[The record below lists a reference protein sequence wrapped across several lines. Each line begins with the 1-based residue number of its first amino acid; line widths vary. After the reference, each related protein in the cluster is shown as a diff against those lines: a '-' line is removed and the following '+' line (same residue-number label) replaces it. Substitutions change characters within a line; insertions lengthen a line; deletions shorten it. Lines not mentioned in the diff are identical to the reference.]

1 MTIDFVVAT
10 PHDAVEF
17 NDVYR
22 NTTGS
27 AGYLACNN
35 IYNRVVLNEWY
46 DINPHADLATHWECL
61 DGARRWRFHLN
72 QAARWQDG
80 TPLTAHDVA
89 YTHRHAKEMGYTG
102 GMFLGDVEEI
112 VEVDRYTV
120 DYRLSAPNSGFLLM
134 LGNFIF
140 AHILP
145 AHLYEGTDWS
155 TNPHNLKPV
164 GSGPFRLVDWV
175 PGDRVVMEAVK
186 DHWGPRPQID
196 RLILKIVPDRD
207 ECVRMVARGEAHIVT
222 QDTLTRDRLSL
233 MDDAV
238 DAEVLT
244 RRGPGMALLDFNQS
258 RPLWQDARVRRAVAH
273 AIDRSAIEELGD
285 PGVSQAWPHYLLAST
300 EWAFNPDAKA
310 PGHDLARAEELLD
323 EAGLRRDG
331 DGTRAALRLYYM
343 DTFHGHLPLA
353 RIVSESLGRLGFDV
367 TFEGLS
373 SVDWARRVRTDGD
386 FDLIVV
392 GGAMAPDPEITR
404 TKYSSGGRNNMAG
417 HRNPDVDAAYAAAR
431 AATGLAERGEHYKR
445 LQEIWARDTE
455 WVPLFWYGTYYPR
468 STRFFGWADQL
479 GYSIPWWHWGRI
491 RPVAADAASPQQ

>member
-1 MTIDFVVAT
+1 MTLEFVVAT
-10 PHDAVEF
+10 PHDAREF

-27 AGYLACNN
+27 AGYLVCNN
-35 IYNRVVLNEWY
+35 VFNRVLLNEWY
-46 DINPHADLATHWECL
+46 EINPFPDLATHWECL

-72 QAARWQDG
+72 QAARWHDG
-80 TPLTAHDVA
+80 VPVTAHDVA
-89 YTHRHAKEMGYTG
+89 YTHSHAKEMGYTG
-102 GMFLGDVEEI
+102 GMFLGDVEKI
-112 VEVDRYTV
+112 VEVGKHTV
-120 DYRLSAPNSGFLLM
+120 DYHLSTPNAGFLVL

-155 TNPHNLKPV
+155 TNPHNLNPV
-164 GSGPFRLVDWV
+164 GSGPFRFVEWV
-175 PGDRVVMEAVK
+175 PGDKVVMEAVK
-186 DHWGPRPQID
+186 DHWGPRPEID
-196 RLILKIVPDRD
+196 RLTIKIVPDRD

-222 QDTLTRDRLSL
+222 QDTLTKDRLHL

-244 RRGPGMALLDFNQS
+244 RPGPGMALLDFNHG
-258 RPLWQDARVRRAVAH
+258 RKLWQDERVRRAVAH
-273 AIDRSAIEELGD
+273 AIDRSRIEELGD
-285 PGVSQAWPHYLLAST
+285 PGVSQAWDHYLLEST
-300 EWAFNPDAKA
+300 PWAFNPDAKA
-310 PGHDLARAEELLD
+310 PEHDLDKAETLLVEAGVQRGHDGGRGSLNMF
-323 EAGLRRDG
+323 
-331 DGTRAALRLYYM
+331 YM
-343 DTFHGHLPLA
+343 DTFHGHRPLA
-353 RIVSESLGRLGFDV
+353 QIVSDALERLGFSV

-373 SVDWARRVRTDGD
+373 SVDWARRIRTDGD

-392 GGAMAPDPEITR
+392 GGALAPDPEITR
-404 TKYSSGGRNNMAG
+404 TKYSSGGKNNMAG
-417 HRNPDVDAAYAAAR
+417 HRNADVDAAYEAAR
-431 AATGLAERGEHYKR
+431 AATTREERGEHYKR

-491 RPVAADAASPQQ
+491 RPVAASGNSQ